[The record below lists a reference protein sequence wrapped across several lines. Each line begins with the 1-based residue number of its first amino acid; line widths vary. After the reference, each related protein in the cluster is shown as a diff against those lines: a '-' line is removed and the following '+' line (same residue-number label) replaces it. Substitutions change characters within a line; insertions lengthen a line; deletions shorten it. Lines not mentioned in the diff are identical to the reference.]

1 VILVY
6 PYLRTTWN
14 YFMNFYRGDAD
25 WYSLPNTFPAG
36 DFASTVALVDD
47 LGVEYSRVWLVT
59 ETAEWELVPVFV
71 EGYLT
76 QYSELEARAE
86 FNQVDPNLQLRLM
99 LYELE
104 DSE

>member
-1 VILVY
+1 VILVF

-14 YFMNFYRGDAD
+14 YFMNFYRGEAD

-36 DFASTVALVDD
+36 DMASTIALVNRF
-47 LGVEYSRVWLVT
+47 GSEYSRVWLVA
-59 ETAEWELVPVFV
+59 ETAKWELVPVFV

-76 QYSELEARAE
+76 QFGELEARTE
-86 FNQVDPNLQLRLM
+86 FGQVDPNLQLRLI

-104 DSE
+104 DGG